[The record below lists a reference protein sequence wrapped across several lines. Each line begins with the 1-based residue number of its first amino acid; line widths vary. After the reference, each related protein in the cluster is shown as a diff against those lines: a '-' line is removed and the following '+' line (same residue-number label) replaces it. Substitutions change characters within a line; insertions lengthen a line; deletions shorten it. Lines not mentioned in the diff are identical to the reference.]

1 MIFFEIISIFFT
13 AFVDILN
20 AVFSAV
26 FSFLPFYHSISPII
40 KAFSIDY
47 IICGVLGISVVF
59 AGVIKFIRKNLA
71 KSIKQ

>member
-1 MIFFEIISIFFT
+1 MILFEIISIFFT
-13 AFVDILN
+13 TFVGTLD
-20 AVFSAV
+20 AVFSAI
-26 FSFLPFYHSISPII
+26 FSFLPFYHSIFPII
-40 KAFSIDY
+40 RAFSIDY

>member
-13 AFVDILN
+13 AFVGIFD

-47 IICGVLGISVVF
+47 IICGVLGISVAF
-59 AGVIKFIRKNLA
+59 AFVVKFIRKNLA
-71 KSIKQ
+71 KTFKK

>member
-59 AGVIKFIRKNLA
+59 AGVIKVIRKNLA